1 MENINDKEF
10 TEEELMN
17 VMGGFQHMYGNEHPF
32 TEEDLYGKTQKEK
45 LEELKEQLKHLEENK
60 TGRSRR

>member
-1 MENINDKEF
+1 MDSRQEKEF

-32 TEEDLYGKTQKEK
+32 NEEELYGKTQKEK
-45 LEELKEQLKHLEENK
+45 LEELKAQLEEMEESK
-60 TGRSRR
+60 TRKGR

>member
-1 MENINDKEF
+1 MENRNDKEF

-45 LEELKEQLKHLEENK
+45 LEELKAQLEEMEESK
-60 TGRSRR
+60 TRRGR